1 MISSSLMSTS
11 FLLASGYL
19 SSGKVKSS
27 DAANGNV
34 SGEDGGVIAVGLS
47 EEIHGDVER
56 RV

>member
-1 MISSSLMSTS
+1 MSTS